1 MNLDQLIHALPLAWC
16 DETSADPDRWTEHT
30 KARGQCAV
38 TALVVQDHLGGD
50 LLRAEIR
57 HWRDTSGNDV
67 ESHYWNLLPGGIQV
81 DLTAAQFTN
90 NITRQ
95 NTQVRDREY
104 VLSHE
109 STRQRYELLLEILAE
124 QAVPEGTPT
133 DPGTGSKYVYRRRPE
148 LPRKSSLAGTLKH
161 AADMATKH
169 ERLAAVVED
178 IVFANRQGKSPDLTQ
193 LQTAL
198 FELRGYEPRD
208 CPTGCGGISVAQSGG
223 GVACTHCTW
232 WFCY

>member
-1 MNLDQLIHALPLAWC
+1 MSSPTTGTCFRAASRS
-16 DETSADPDRWTEHT
+16 TSPQPSSRTT
-30 KARGQCAV
+30 SRGRTRKSA
-38 TALVVQDHLGGD
+38 TASTSCRT
-50 LLRAEIR
+50 RA
-57 HWRDTSGNDV
+57 
-67 ESHYWNLLPGGIQV
+67 P
-81 DLTAAQFTN
+81 A
-90 NITRQ
+90 
-95 NTQVRDREY
+95 
-104 VLSHE
+104 

-169 ERLAAVVED
+169 ERLAAVAED
-178 IVFANRQGKSPDLTQ
+178 IVFAHRQGKSPDLTQ
-193 LQTAL
+193 LQTAV
-198 FELRGYEPRD
+198 FDLRGYEPRD